1 MSGFTNII
9 EADNFCVYIKNVGN
23 IAETIFPEYRGGR
36 TEPQT
41 SQDRGTMPEPGQGG
55 IK

>member
-23 IAETIFPEYRGGR
+23 IAKTIFPEYRGIVCRYKPMMRLKVGV
-36 TEPQT
+36 
-41 SQDRGTMPEPGQGG
+41 SGL
-55 IK
+55 